1 VLMTWK
7 NVNPMEQRILFIA
20 DYLKHNYSDF
30 SALCLRYDISRKTG
44 YKWVERY
51 QKLGEQGLHEQS
63 RKPKNHPFATPYVIR
78 KAILDIRKNSKIK
91 FGPKKI
97 QAKLKTQ
104 FPSLTPPSITTIYNI
119 LKQEGL
125 IESRRSRRKTPL
137 YKQPFKKVQA
147 ANDLW
152 SVDFKGQFLLKNSHW
167 CYPLTIM
174 DHHSRYLLACQGL
187 STTAAK
193 GAKEVFENV
202 FREYGLPLRIRSDN
216 GTPFSST
223 APAGLSRLSI
233 WWIKLGIHPERIKP
247 GKPQQNGQHER
258 MHLTLKEAIK
268 NDIMGS
274 FDAQQT
280 VLDQFIEAYNYDRP
294 HESLNQELPKD
305 WYSTSTRAFPEELPE
320 IVYPDYFITRKV
332 TPSGSIYWGNGQVYI
347 TNTLEGEIVGMTEVD
362 DGIWD
367 LYFGHIRLGSV
378 DKRCPKGK
386 KTSYWTLKV

>member
-1 VLMTWK
+1 MLMTWK

-51 QKLGEQGLHEQS
+51 QDFGEQGLHEQS
-63 RKPKNHPFATPYVIR
+63 RRPKNHPFAIPYVIR
-78 KAILDIRKNSKIK
+78 KAILDIRQNSKIK

-104 FPSLTPPSITTIYNI
+104 FPSLVPPSITTIYNI

-125 IESRRSRRKTPL
+125 IEPTRSRRKTPL

-152 SVDFKGQFLLKNSHW
+152 SVDFKGQFLLKNGHW

-187 STTAAK
+187 TTTATK
-193 GAKEVFENV
+193 DSKEVFEQV

-216 GTPFSST
+216 GVPFSSN
-223 APAGLSRLSI
+223 APGGLSLLSI
-233 WWIKLGIHPERIKP
+233 WWIRLGIHPERIKP
-247 GKPQQNGQHER
+247 GRPQQNGQHER
-258 MHLTLKEAIK
+258 MHLTLKDAIK
-268 NDIMGS
+268 DDIV
-274 FDAQQT
+274 DNLKEQQ
-280 VLDQFIEAYNYDRP
+280 VILDDFKHAYNFDRP

-305 WYSTSTRAFPEELPE
+305 WYSASERSFPEKLPE
-320 IVYPDYFITRKV
+320 IIYPDYFLRRKV
-332 TPSGSIYWGNGQVYI
+332 MPSGSINWRNGRLYV
-347 TNTLEGEIVGMTEVD
+347 TNTLKGEVVGMTEVD
-362 DGIWD
+362 NGIWD
-367 LYFGHIRLGSV
+367 IYFGHIRLGSV
-378 DKRCPKGK
+378 DERCPKGK